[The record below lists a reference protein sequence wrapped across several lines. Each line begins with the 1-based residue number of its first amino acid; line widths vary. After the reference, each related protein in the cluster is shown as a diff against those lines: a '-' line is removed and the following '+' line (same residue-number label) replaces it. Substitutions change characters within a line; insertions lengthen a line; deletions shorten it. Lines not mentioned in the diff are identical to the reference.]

1 MAGRPKKITEEK
13 LRLLKEGFLKDLTDE
28 QACQYAD
35 VKPSTFYD
43 YQAAHPEFSEQK
55 KLWKTNIGLKAKI
68 NIATAIEEGDKEL
81 SKWYA
86 ERKMKDE
93 FSTKVE
99 QELTNITP
107 QIVVATQTD
116 ADYLKKIADVKINK
130 DVL

>member
-35 VKPSTFYD
+35 VKLSTFYD
-43 YQAAHPEFSEQK
+43 YQAANPEFSEQK

-68 NIATAIEEGDKEL
+68 NIAAAIEDGDKEL

-99 QELTNITP
+99 QEVTNTTP